1 MLVKL
6 SIIVPHFNS
15 SGSLERLIAS
25 IPARHSLEIIIVDDH
40 SAPTEK
46 AKLEVLSDKFYKH
59 RLLFL
64 ANGIGKK
71 SAGAARNEGLYYASG
86 QWILFADADD
96 YFLDGFYEK
105 VSAFFESEYDIVYF
119 TPISVY
125 NNTDDEADRH
135 AKYEVL
141 VKSYLKEKNRIAELK
156 LRYQFEVPWSK
167 LFRRSLIMK
176 NYIKFDEVMHANDV
190 LFSVKT
196 GYYAQ
201 EVYASDERIYCA
213 TKDSGSLTTF
223 ITERSFDTRCHVFLR
238 EHYFLKDHLS
248 KEEFEIIEPNGRYY
262 LLGARKFG
270 IRKIWNVYRALRK
283 QKVKILT
290 RHMLNPLWFKDRY
303 RKVKKEDEETERF
316 MNK

>member
-1 MLVKL
+1 MKL

-15 SGSLERLIAS
+15 SGSLERLLAS
-25 IPARHSLEIIIVDDH
+25 IPARHSLEVIVVDDH
-40 SAPTEK
+40 SAPDEK
-46 AKLEVLSDKFYKH
+46 AKLEVLRDKFYKH
-59 RLLFL
+59 RLSFFTN
-64 ANGIGKK
+64 AADKK

-86 QWILFADADD
+86 QWVLFADADD

-105 VSAFFESEYDIVYF
+105 VSAFFESAYDIVYF

-125 NNTDDEADRH
+125 NGTDEQADRH
-135 AKYEVL
+135 VKYEVL
-141 VKSYLKEKNRIAELK
+141 VKNYLKEKNRLAELK

-167 LFRRSLIMK
+167 LFRRSLIMR
-176 NYIKFDEVMHANDV
+176 NYIKFDELMYANDV

-201 EVYASDERIYCA
+201 EIYASDEQIYCA
-213 TKDSGSLTTF
+213 TKDSGSLTTVV
-223 ITERSFDTRCHVFLR
+223 TEKSFDTRCHVFLR

-248 KEEFEIIEPNGRYY
+248 KAEFEIIEPNGRYY

-270 IRKIWNVYRALRK
+270 IRKVWKVYRALRK

-290 RHMLNPLWFKDRY
+290 RRMLNPWWFKDRY
-303 RKVKKEDEETERF
+303 RKVKKEETELERF
-316 MNK
+316 KDFK

>member
-1 MLVKL
+1 MKL

-15 SGSLERLIAS
+15 SESLERLLAS
-25 IPARHSLEIIIVDDH
+25 IPARHSLEVIVVDDH
-40 SAPTEK
+40 SAPDEK
-46 AKLEVLSDKFYKH
+46 AKLEVLRDKFYKH
-59 RLLFL
+59 RLSFFTN
-64 ANGIGKK
+64 AAGKK

-86 QWILFADADD
+86 QWVLFADADD

-125 NNTDDEADRH
+125 NDTGEKADRH
-135 AKYEVL
+135 VKYEGL
-141 VKSYLKEKNRIAELK
+141 VKNYVKEKNRTAEMK

-176 NYIKFDEVMHANDV
+176 NYIKFDEVLHANDV
-190 LFSVKT
+190 LFSEKT
-196 GYYAQ
+196 GYYARK
-201 EVYASDERIYCA
+201 VYASEKQIYCA
-213 TKDSGSLTTF
+213 TKDSGSLTTTV
-223 ITERSFDTRCHVFLR
+223 TESSFDIRCRVFLK

-248 KEEFEIIEPNGRYY
+248 KTEFEIIEPNGRYY

-270 IRKIWNVYRALRK
+270 IRKMWNVYRALRK

-303 RKVKKEDEETERF
+303 RKVKKEDAQTERF
-316 MNK
+316 INK